1 MAPKTSAC
9 RGRNSWRGSNWALD
23 LVEMQQYRTRGPHQ
37 LSGGQKQR
45 VCIAGVLAMQPDVLV
60 LDEATAMLDPIGRKE
75 VLEVARR
82 LNRERGVTV
91 IAVTHFMREA
101 LEADRMVVMAEGRI
115 ALQGPPRELFQQAD
129 RLRQLH
135 LDLPHASAL
144 GAALHSLNPAFPAGL
159 LTTC

>member
-1 MAPKTSAC
+1 MALKTSAC
-9 RGRNSWRGSNWALD
+9 RGRNCWQRVDWALD

-45 VCIAGVLAMQPDVLV
+45 ICIAGVLAMQPDVLV

-115 ALQGPPRELFQQAD
+115 ALRRPAACAFSAGRTACANCTWTCPTPAPSAPP
-129 RLRQLH
+129 
-135 LDLPHASAL
+135 S
-144 GAALHSLNPAFPAGL
+144 
-159 LTTC
+159 TT